1 LTLQPA
7 PIPAI
12 LDPRPGVGGA
22 LAMSGAIGERTGQ
35 SSTVDMAIAEVVDSG
50 LPLVFGL
57 YVHYWL
63 GAAPSS
69 LKRRSRAYSNSMVE
83 SRIRAASRNQSGVAV
98 GCCQSLV
105 GQCNHDAKQC
115 SG

>member
-1 LTLQPA
+1 
-7 PIPAI
+7 
-12 LDPRPGVGGA
+12 
-22 LAMSGAIGERTGQ
+22 MSGAIGERTGQ
-35 SSTVDMAIAEVVDSG
+35 PSTVDMAIAEVVYFG
-50 LPLVFGL
+50 TTPVFGL

-63 GAAPSS
+63 SAAPSS

-83 SRIRAASRNQSGVAV
+83 SRIRTASRNQSEVAV

-115 SG
+115 SDKDE